1 MVDLRYDMR
10 ACCLLS
16 VNVELARAT
25 DARLLFGLV
34 EAPDRSTA
42 SQVAPTRSMP
52 SAATP
57 DLSAWSATPDAPR
70 TMDSEYG
77 LRFCDRRPRGRAVRG
92 RWRPSRHPTPPR
104 RRPRD
109 PEFFGQMFE
118 GAPEVTI
125 CEGSGWNEW

>member
-10 ACCLLS
+10 ACCWLS

-77 LRFCDRRPRGRAVRG
+77 LRFCDRRPRGPGCPRSLAAVAA
-92 RWRPSRHPTPPR
+92 PDATKAPT
-104 RRPRD
+104 
-109 PEFFGQMFE
+109 
-118 GAPEVTI
+118 T
-125 CEGSGWNEW
+125 